1 MARRIFPLVLLAAA
15 TIAASSCSPALLKVM
30 PAAELP
36 PLPENSRSTEAAGY
50 TVRVAAQLTD
60 DQSQELF
67 EANLPLSGVLPL
79 RVELIYHDGLP
90 LALKQARFRLH
101 DAEGREWK
109 YLTPKKAL
117 SRILK
122 AGEVTLYNPNA
133 RKQSEADISG
143 YGLDITQT
151 LSQNNP
157 RQTGYLFFQTPDK
170 RPVRTGQPITLTVER
185 LPQTATVAIN

>member
-1 MARRIFPLVLLAAA
+1 MARRIFPLVLLALA
-15 TIAASSCSPALLKVM
+15 TLVVSSCSPALLKVK
-30 PAAELP
+30 PAVELP
-36 PLPENSRSTEAAGY
+36 PLPENSRSTEAGGY
-50 TVRVAAQLTD
+50 TVRVAPLLTD

-133 RKQSEADISG
+133 RKQSEADISA
-143 YGLDITQT
+143 YGLDVTQT
-151 LSQNNP
+151 LSQDNP
-157 RQTGYLFFQTPDK
+157 RQTGYLFFLTPDK
-170 RPVRTGQPITLTVER
+170 RPVRMGQPVTLTVER